1 MIVGAF
7 VATLDGY
14 YGAVDDTCRSL
25 VPAGAVNARRLTL
38 GFNRRDEG
46 ACLTLR
52 PSNFALP
59 THS

>member
-25 VPAGAVNARRLTL
+25 VPAGALDARRLAVV
-38 GFNRRDEG
+38 FNRRDETRVL
-46 ACLTLR
+46 A
-52 PSNFALP
+52 
-59 THS
+59 